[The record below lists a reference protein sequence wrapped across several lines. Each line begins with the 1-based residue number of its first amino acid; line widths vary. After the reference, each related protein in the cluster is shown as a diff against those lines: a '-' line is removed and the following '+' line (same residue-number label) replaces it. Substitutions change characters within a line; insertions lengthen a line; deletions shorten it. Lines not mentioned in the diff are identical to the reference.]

1 MKIGLFLGSFDP
13 IHIGHISIISSV
25 LNAGFVDK
33 VIVIPAWHNPFKE
46 HNPASFMKRWLM
58 CYQSLKDIPNV
69 QCSQIESTLH
79 DRLQIDRIPTH
90 KVLDVYRN
98 DPSLKKRGDIY
109 NYYF

>member
-46 HNPASFMKRWLM
+46 HSPASFYEKVV
-58 CYQSLKDIPNV
+58 NV
-69 QCSQIESTLH
+69 LSIIERHSKCSMFS
-79 DRLQIDRIPTH
+79 DRKHTTR
-90 KVLDVYRN
+90 
-98 DPSLKKRGDIY
+98 
-109 NYYF
+109 